1 MRLID
6 GVSGRKVAVR
16 WSMCWTQIR
25 RQTILGLALHTYL
38 KKVQSEVTGRVL
50 CPDDLNLVD
59 VLHMNPPS
67 DGS

>member
-1 MRLID
+1 
-6 GVSGRKVAVR
+6 
-16 WSMCWTQIR
+16 MCWTQNR

-38 KKVQSEVTGRVL
+38 KKIQPEVTGSVL
-50 CPDDLNLVD
+50 CPDDLKLVD